1 MTSQRSTAFPAV
13 FAFMTM
19 LGSAAAQGAPPT
31 APPTAQ
37 AQAAPDAPASAPSD
51 ATQRAVEQ
59 RIAALQAK
67 LGITPA
73 QQADWNAFAQ
83 VMRDNAASTDTAFHA
98 RAQGASTMN
107 AVDNMN
113 SYAAIARTYAD
124 NTQKLADSFSSFY
137 GKLSAQQKQTADVL
151 FRETPAPAAKHSRH
165 RR

>member
-1 MTSQRSTAFPAV
+1 MISQRPKTFPAM
-13 FAFMTM
+13 FALMTM
-19 LGSAAAQGAPPT
+19 LGSAAAQDPPPAAPPT
-31 APPTAQ
+31 SQ